1 MFISIDKGA
10 RQKRLILTL
19 ADSGHHDFKIIDT
32 VAGQFCFG
40 SFFVKAN
47 CKEDIC
53 KNYIKIDDK
62 YANPGEEFCIKISG
76 ETSDPLGGL
85 QIPLKW
91 NPDVLT
97 FKSVSEA
104 GALQNWAFNDSQE
117 GLVKLLHIKR
127 GSIFSQVGYFD
138 FFVCFEAI
146 GESGAWTTIDFV
158 DVPLFP
164 FEYARARGI
173 EVTMT
178 KKPGRV
184 SILSENL
191 CQSSENADC
200 TTNAVVV
207 FPNPTHDIFTLFVP
221 DNMIGKTLSIFSSMG
236 KLEYEAPIENTLM
249 QINSFQLETKGV
261 KYIGIGR
268 RIVDKVL
275 IGY

>member
-1 MFISIDKGA
+1 MKTSTPINNHRIVREWEVPGRLKTCTVFVLLLFSLLSSGQSAFECIDNEIFYLHEGEAYYIRPRDISRSILSNDQMFISIDKGA

-19 ADSGHHDFKIIDT
+19 ADSGHHDFEIIDT

-127 GSIFSQVGYFD
+127 GSIFWVQFS
-138 FFVCFEAI
+138 
-146 GESGAWTTIDFV
+146 
-158 DVPLFP
+158 
-164 FEYARARGI
+164 
-173 EVTMT
+173 
-178 KKPGRV
+178 
-184 SILSENL
+184 LS
-191 CQSSENADC
+191 
-200 TTNAVVV
+200 
-207 FPNPTHDIFTLFVP
+207 H
-221 DNMIGKTLSIFSSMG
+221 
-236 KLEYEAPIENTLM
+236 
-249 QINSFQLETKGV
+249 
-261 KYIGIGR
+261 
-268 RIVDKVL
+268 
-275 IGY
+275 